1 MGTRQSALAISATVL
16 LASAASAVAGTES
29 LSETG
34 YDVTT
39 RLGERITLPNGNAL
53 IVNALSHETI
63 VNDKTGEQAS
73 EWCSYDTL
81 QDAKGAVLHYLSY
94 CTRIYDDGDVLWSTA
109 VGDDAV
115 TSKFTIAGGT
125 GKFSGATGGGVTTT
139 PSMRGDGRGTTFK
152 NVGTLTTK

>member
-1 MGTRQSALAISATVL
+1 MRIMVCFIFATAVSCGAMSAN
-16 LASAASAVAGTES
+16 AGPEP

-39 RLGERITLPNGNAL
+39 RTGETIVLPNGNTV
-53 IVNALSHETI
+53 IINALAHETI

-81 QDAKGAVLHYLSY
+81 QDPKGAFLHYLSY
-94 CTRIYDDGDVLWSTA
+94 CTRVYDDGDVLWSTA
-109 VGDDAV
+109 VGDNAE
-115 TSKFTIAGGT
+115 TTRFTIAGGT
-125 GKFSGATGGGVTTT
+125 GKFAGATGGGLTTT
-139 PSMRGDGRGTTFK
+139 TSMRRDGRSTTFK